1 MTSSPPSSPP
11 TRERIRREAAALF
24 RTKGYNGTSMA
35 ELATG
40 VGMAKSGVYHHF
52 PSKQDLLSEIVE
64 LTVNRVTPLLE
75 AVVDSDL
82 PPSEKLWRAVVL
94 HTVEAIRDQDAVA
107 CFIEEGR
114 FLDEDRLAAHLANR
128 DRYEQLFRRI
138 LAEGIESGVLAP
150 QDVGLSVRALLGMC
164 NSVVRWYRP
173 EGDATAEEVAD
184 AFARIALSGAT
195 GLCHDGAPIERM
207 AGGRRA

>member
-1 MTSSPPSSPP
+1 MTSSTP

-24 RTKGYNGTSMA
+24 RVKGYNGTSMA
-35 ELATG
+35 ELANE

-52 PSKQDLLSEIVE
+52 PCKQDLLSEIIE
-64 LTVNRVTPLLE
+64 LTVNRVTPQLQ

-82 PPSEKLWRAVVL
+82 EPEEKLRRAVAL
-94 HTVEAIRDQDAVA
+94 HTVEAIRDRDAVA

-114 FLDEDRLAAHLANR
+114 FLDDDRLAAHLANR
-128 DRYEQLFRRI
+128 DQYEQLFRRI
-138 LAEGIESGVLAP
+138 LAEGIEAGVLAP

-173 EGDATAEEVAD
+173 EGNATAEEVAE
-184 AFARIALSGAT
+184 AFSRIALTGAT
-195 GLCHDGAPIERM
+195 GLCTDGASIEGM
-207 AGGRRA
+207 TNGRRP